1 MNGSKTSR
9 TDRTAESGYSSTKQ
23 NDKVTEKDTQALQSG
38 CRPMGNEIPQFE
50 RRTPKTGCFETASGN
65 DAGTDQP
72 DNAAESGEASS
83 DGGNEESGEDSTGT
97 DGELES
103 GQDGTGDAGGTEQ
116 ETGGVQSAV
125 GGAERESVSGDTATE
140 EVDSVDEGL
149 HESAGDT
156 GTGEEGTE
164 GESGFDAGG
173 NSGTSETSSGESGE
187 PVEEESGA
195 EYITTYSTEENNYS
209 TVVTENY
216 SDILIVFLLA
226 ALIGIIA
233 AGILWRK

>member
-9 TDRTAESGYSSTKQ
+9 TDRAAESGYSSTKQ
-23 NDKVTEKDTQALQSG
+23 NDKAAEKDAQALQSG
-38 CRPMGNEIPQFE
+38 RRPMGDEVPQFE
-50 RRTPKTGCFETASGN
+50 RSAPKTCLFETASGN

-83 DGGNEESGEDSTGT
+83 DGGSEESGEDSSGT

-103 GQDGTGDAGGTEQ
+103 GQDGTGDAGGTEP
-116 ETGGVQSAV
+116 EAGGVQSDV
-125 GGAERESVSGDTATE
+125 GGPERESVSGDTTSE
-140 EVDSVDEGL
+140 ESDSVDEELLQPSG
-149 HESAGDT
+149 ES
-156 GTGEEGTE
+156 GTGAE
-164 GESGFDAGG
+164 GESGADAGRDT
-173 NSGTSETSSGESGE
+173 GTVEERSGESGE
-187 PVEEESGA
+187 PVEEDSEP

>member
-1 MNGSKTSR
+1 MNGSNTSR
-9 TDRTAESGYSSTKQ
+9 TDRTAESGYCGSKQ
-23 NDKVTEKDTQALQSG
+23 NDKASEKDAQALQSG
-38 CRPMGNEIPQFE
+38 RRPMGDEVSQFE
-50 RRTPKTGCFETASGN
+50 RSSSKNGCFETASGN

-72 DNAAESGEASS
+72 DNAAESGEASV
-83 DGGNEESGEDSTGT
+83 DGGSEESGEDSSGT

-103 GQDGTGDAGGTEQ
+103 GQDGTGDAGGTEP
-116 ETGGVQSAV
+116 EAGGIQSDV
-125 GGAERESVSGDTATE
+125 GGPERESVSGDTASE
-140 EVDSVDEGL
+140 ESDSVDEELLQPSG
-149 HESAGDT
+149 ES
-156 GTGEEGTE
+156 GTGE
-164 GESGFDAGG
+164 GESGTDAGG
-173 NSGTSETSSGESGE
+173 DSGTVEERSGESGE
-187 PVEEESGA
+187 LVEESEP